1 MNNTTSIRILQVA
14 CGNVILVSSLCLW
27 KESWKKPNFQH
38 RDQCRKFENL
48 RMELMNLKQVF
59 HCSSRRENVH
69 HESKFYFKGNTYYR
83 TQHVKTTGK
92 MIVMNQIYGNQT
104 YFNNKLC
111 SKSFSIQHTSWWV
124 DMNVAPRAPWS
135 DPLLL
140 MFEDICVYR

>member
-38 RDQCRKFENL
+38 RDQCRKFANL

-124 DMNVAPRAPWS
+124 DMNVCTKSTMEWS
-135 DPLLL
+135 FAADVWRHLCL
-140 MFEDICVYR
+140 